1 MICRAVTVFAEFSTQ
16 NLFTFELLRFL
27 ADLPAGLAG
36 SAAANGGD
44 ERTGTS
50 GNFEAWNK
58 TVNNMNVLQLRWLA
72 RLLFLFRKSYNNFNL
87 LIRKQNS
94 LLKIKLGSRQF
105 LSWVDIKDDVQSC
118 HCIAEIS
125 IQSQL
130 TFELLRFL
138 EDLSVGLT
146 KSASSTGVE
155 E

>member
-1 MICRAVTVFAEFSTQ
+1 MISRAAIAFAIQ
-16 NLFTFELLRFL
+16 NLLTFELLHSL
-27 ADLPAGLAG
+27 ADLPGGLAG
-36 SAAANGGD
+36 SVAVKGG
-44 ERTGTS
+44 EESSGTS

-72 RLLFLFRKSYNNFNL
+72 RLLFLFRKSCNNFNL
-87 LIRKQNS
+87 LLRKQHS

-105 LSWVDIKDDVQSC
+105 LSWVDIKEYVQS
-118 HCIAEIS
+118 CIAEIS